1 MLNFKMIIMEI
12 KIRSKTIFIILQ
24 IILWIIFVGLAID
37 GTGLLV
43 KTIAT
48 LTLQPEDAAKFWRAI
63 DLTNVYQFNE
73 TQYVTLSSIIIIVIF
88 LKVIL
93 FYCIIRISLN
103 KNFNI
108 TTPFNKT
115 FRNFI
120 LTLAYLSFGI
130 GFFSSWGIKVVRGLS
145 SYGLKLQDNEE
156 LHIDGAGVWLFM
168 TVILFVIAHIFKKGI
183 TLQEESELTI

>member
-1 MLNFKMIIMEI
+1 MEI
-12 KIRSKTIFIILQ
+12 KIGTKTILLILHV
-24 IILWIIFVGLAID
+24 ILWIIFVGLAID
-37 GTGLLV
+37 ATGLLT

-63 DLTNVYQFNE
+63 DLTEVYRFNE
-73 TQYVTLSSIIIIVIF
+73 TQYITLSCIVIIAAY

-93 FYCIIRISLN
+93 FYSIIRVFQN

-108 TTPFNKT
+108 AAPFNEI
-115 FRNFI
+115 FRKLI

-130 GFFSSWGIKVVRGLS
+130 GFFSSWGTKVVRGLS
-145 SYGLKLQDNEE
+145 SNGLKLQDNEE

-168 TVILFVIAHIFKKGI
+168 TVILFVIAQIFKKGI
-183 TLQEESELTI
+183 ELQEENELTI